1 MLAARGALR
10 WGRLPAAGAGMC
22 SVQPRGPP
30 RLPPLV
36 VDLRSDTVTQPCA
49 AMRSAMARA
58 AVGDDD
64 YGEDP
69 TVNELQRLAAGTLGM
84 EEALFVPTAT
94 MANLIAVMC
103 HCQRRGAQVILGRD
117 SHLHVYEHGGVAQV
131 AGVHSQALPDLPDGT
146 FDLELL
152 ELTIR
157 EAHGSRYHPR
167 PELVCLENTHS
178 SAGGRVLPL
187 AYLQQVRGLADRYGL
202 QVHMDGARLMNAAV
216 AQNMEPAQIT
226 QHCDSVALCF
236 SKGLGAPA
244 GAVLA
249 GRKDFVADAWR
260 MRKLLGGGMRQAG
273 VLAAAALV
281 GLERMGVTLRRDHDN
296 AWRFAEGIQELNSP
310 LCSVNLTAVETNIV
324 MVNISGAYPSPVE
337 LCEHLRAVSE
347 EELAQTGHAVSVLL
361 FPWSAHT
368 VRAVWHCDISARDTE
383 LAKKKLEF
391 VARKC
396 QEKLTLGLRPTPP
409 SARGA

>member
-69 TVNELQRLAAGTLGM
+69 TVN
-84 EEALFVPTAT
+84 
-94 MANLIAVMC
+94 VMC

-117 SHLHVYEHGGVAQV
+117 SHLHVYEHGGVA
-131 AGVHSQALPDLPDGT
+131 QALPDLPDGT

>member
-1 MLAARGALR
+1 MLAARSALR
-10 WGRLPAAGAGMC
+10 RRWLYAAGAGTG

-30 RLPPLV
+30 RLSPHV
-36 VDLRSDTVTQPCA
+36 VDLRSDTVTQPCP
-49 AMRSAMARA
+49 AMRRAMARA

-64 YGEDP
+64 YREDP
-69 TVNELQRLAAGTLGM
+69 TVNELQRVAAGTLGM

-178 SAGGRVLPL
+178 SAGGRALPL

-216 AQNMEPAQIT
+216 AQNVEPARIT
-226 QHCDSVALCF
+226 QHCDSVSLCF

-249 GRKDFVADAWR
+249 GRRDFVAEAWR

-281 GLERMGVTLRRDHDN
+281 GLEHVGVKLRRDHDN
-296 AWRFAEGIQELNSP
+296 AWRFAEGIQELNLP
-310 LCSVNLTAVETNIV
+310 LCSVNLMAVETNIV
-324 MVNISGAYPSPVE
+324 MVNISGGCPSPAE

-347 EELAQTGHAVSVLL
+347 EELAKTGHAVSVLL

-368 VRAVWHCDISARDTE
+368 VRAVWHCDVSARDTE
-383 LAKKKLEF
+383 LTKKKLEF

-409 SARGA
+409 SVGGA